1 MIVSIRVELNTF
13 YNVGLPVV
21 NRMITGLVCSAD
33 NTEGS
38 CKISESKVGAKLA
51 LAFTAA

>member
-1 MIVSIRVELNTF
+1 MWGYFL
-13 YNVGLPVV
+13 LVV
-21 NRMITGLVCSAD
+21 NGMITGLVCSAY

-38 CKISESKVGAKLA
+38 CKISESKVRAKVA